1 MEKVPGIC
9 PVCKATITVNPEKE
23 SGFCSKCRAIINNLE
38 SIQLYKAHGGATQAP
53 PVYRQPQQT
62 ARPKNR
68 SVSPETR
75 VNEMWEFCNSEQ
87 DFLMLRSKIQQDMT
101 ISDSDKSKM
110 LDILN
115 KKTATRLKETMA
127 KAKDYSE
134 SQQSPIS
141 TILGCI
147 IIAAIG
153 LAINYFFSKMWPG
166 IIMCALAVIAIIGTL
181 ADRNNKSKIEEDK
194 RAAELIQAYRDQGYR
209 LD

>member
-1 MEKVPGIC
+1 
-9 PVCKATITVNPEKE
+9 
-23 SGFCSKCRAIINNLE
+23 
-38 SIQLYKAHGGATQAP
+38 
-53 PVYRQPQQT
+53 
-62 ARPKNR
+62 
-68 SVSPETR
+68 
-75 VNEMWEFCNSEQ
+75 MWEFCNSEQ

-153 LAINYFFSKMWPG
+153 LAINYFFSKTWPG

-181 ADRNNKSKIEEDK
+181 ADRNNKSKIAEDK